1 MKDITGDAV
10 TTTLRTRRGD
20 RVKINDIM
28 PQDSNGNPTTF
39 PVRGTIYT
47 EGRPYKEKPQSW
59 TVDGRASP
67 FAEHVD
73 DILDMPSIS

>member
-1 MKDITGDAV
+1 MKDIFGPATSMA
-10 TTTLRTRRGD
+10 LLTRRGD
-20 RVKINDIM
+20 RVEINAIT
-28 PQDSNGNPTTF
+28 PQDGNGNPTTF

-59 TVDGRASP
+59 TLDGRASL

-73 DILDMPSIS
+73 DILDMPDIS